1 LEQNAFVYVTQ
12 KVGEVLQ
19 ERGFSQVKNTAAE
32 KDEQSVVFAGDDL
45 AYSVVYQV
53 EKKRFE
59 LKKCG
64 MTDDG
69 PDGKWK
75 SLSVWLYDPQ
85 TDSMSQ
91 VQNIV
96 DDFTDSVAGQK
107 QKAAGQTQKKKRRKD
122 EDNNVDIIFFFNR
135 CIGLFPELKDEM
147 SDERSTYGK
156 VRSATFAREKV
167 LPKIEELCTSGGNAS
182 VVSRC
187 ATLLSEM
194 YVAGDLDVR
203 SIITIV
209 LLNGLSERAVE
220 ALKPNFSEELAK
232 AYKSGLKM
240 KGKKVKPEK
249 KKKRSQIM
257 AATLN
262 EMQKR

>member
-1 LEQNAFVYVTQ
+1 MEQNAFVYVTQ
-12 KVGEVLQ
+12 KMGEALQ
-19 ERGFSQVKNTAAE
+19 ARGFSQVKDTAAE
-32 KDEQSVVFAGDDL
+32 KDRQCSVFTGDDL
-45 AYSVVYQV
+45 AYSVVYQT

-69 PDGKWK
+69 PDEEWK
-75 SLSVWLYDPQ
+75 SVSVWLYDPE

-96 DDFTDSVAGQK
+96 DDFTESVAGQK
-107 QKAAGQTQKKKRRKD
+107 QKAAGQAQKKKRRKD
-122 EDNNVDIIFFFNR
+122 EDNNVDPIFFFNR
-135 CIGLFPELKDEM
+135 CIGLFPGLKDEM
-147 SDERSTYGK
+147 SDERSLYGE
-156 VRSATFAREKV
+156 VRSVAFAREKV
-167 LPKIEELCTSGGNAS
+167 LPMMEELCTSGGNAS
-182 VVSRC
+182 AVSRC

-209 LLNGLSERAVE
+209 LLNGLSESAVE
-220 ALKPNFSEELAK
+220 AMKPNFSPELAK
-232 AYKSGLKM
+232 AYKSGIKM

-249 KKKRSQIM
+249 KKKRSKIM

-262 EMQKR
+262 DMDRK